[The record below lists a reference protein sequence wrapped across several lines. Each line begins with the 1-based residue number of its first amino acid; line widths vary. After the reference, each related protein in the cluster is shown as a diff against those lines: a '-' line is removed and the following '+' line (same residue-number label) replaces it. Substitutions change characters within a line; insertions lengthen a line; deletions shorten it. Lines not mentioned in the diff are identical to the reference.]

1 LTGYERFLES
11 ESILDILFLDTV
23 HHPRPPRLRGPDSA
37 CSNGDYR
44 PIPPLDLSPLAMT
57 APIKIAHLW
66 KVLRTLS
73 RDVRDGFMEISRH
86 SLALIGLVVV
96 AILLTFMARPGL
108 QMNVNDR
115 LMSWL
120 EMRQAG
126 SLESPSPNDANYRAT
141 ATSLKGLSKEQL
153 AVTYW
158 LSRRYRVSPE
168 PLAALVTEAWSV
180 GERSQIPPSLI
191 LAIMA
196 IESKFNPF
204 TAGTQGA
211 MGLMQIDPTAH
222 VAALAPFGGRL
233 AVFDPLTNLRVGT
246 RHLQDLILQS
256 ETMHEALR
264 QYATSSGQSEEGLY
278 VERVLN
284 EQKLL
289 EKLI

>member
-1 LTGYERFLES
+1 MTGYERFLES

-37 CSNGDYR
+37 CSNGDCR

>member
-1 LTGYERFLES
+1 MR
-11 ESILDILFLDTV
+11 
-23 HHPRPPRLRGPDSA
+23 
-37 CSNGDYR
+37 
-44 PIPPLDLSPLAMT
+44 PLAVAHTLPTFPLNLPLYPMI
-57 APIKIAHLW
+57 APVKIAHLW
-66 KVLRTLS
+66 LILRTLGY
-73 RDVRDGFMEISRH
+73 DVRDGFVEISRH

-96 AILLTFMARPGL
+96 AVTLIFAARPGL
-108 QMNVNDR
+108 QMNVSEM

-120 EMRQAG
+120 EMRQAET
-126 SLESPSPNDANYRAT
+126 LEPPSPNDANYRST
-141 ATSLKGLSKEQL
+141 AASLKGLSKDQL

-180 GERSQIPPSLI
+180 GERSQIPPTLI

-211 MGLMQIDPTAH
+211 MGLMQIDPAEH

-233 AVFDPLTNLRVGT
+233 AVFDPVTNLRVGT

-256 ETMHEALR
+256 ETIDEALR
-264 QYATSSGQSEEGLY
+264 QYAAGSGQSEEGPY